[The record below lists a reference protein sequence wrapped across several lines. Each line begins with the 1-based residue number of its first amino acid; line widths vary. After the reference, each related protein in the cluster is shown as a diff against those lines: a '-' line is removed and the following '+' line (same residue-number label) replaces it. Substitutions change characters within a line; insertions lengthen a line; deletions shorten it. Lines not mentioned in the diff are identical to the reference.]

1 MNTVHFKEHSVVE
14 KEKSSSYLSRFCCL
28 DNVGHHVRRFGPLL
42 IPAKGGGGR
51 EQNILQDTGLLSEET
66 QRGQEHAVKAEENRR
81 RVCSRSA
88 SPERKVRLG
97 LSNPSSAR
105 SHPRPVTPRKR

>member
-51 EQNILQDTGLLSEET
+51 E
-66 QRGQEHAVKAEENRR
+66 
-81 RVCSRSA
+81 
-88 SPERKVRLG
+88 
-97 LSNPSSAR
+97 
-105 SHPRPVTPRKR
+105 